1 MANILPAEKKIA
13 VIGALAEGSSI
24 RSIEC
29 ITGVH
34 RDTIM
39 RLGVK
44 VGQGCTA
51 LMDAKMR
58 DLDCRYLQFDEIWGF
73 IGKKERHLRVNDNP
87 EHGDVWTFVA
97 VDADTKIVPTF
108 KVGKRDHATANAF
121 VQDVVNRMKN
131 RVQISTD
138 ALRAYVEAIEKSFG
152 ADVDYGQIVKTYE
165 QDYSKH
171 PEYKYSAPKFVA
183 VERRAVAGNP
193 DMDLV
198 STSYIERL
206 NATTRLHMRRL
217 TRLTLAFSKKRE
229 NFEAAVGLHFA
240 YYNFV
245 KRHNT
250 LRCTPAMAA
259 GVERDFWSVGQLV
272 EATA

>member
-1 MANILPAEKKIA
+1 MANVLNTNKQIA
-13 VIGALAEGSSI
+13 VISALAEGSSI
-24 RSIEC
+24 RSIERM
-29 ITGVH
+29 TGVH

-51 LMDAKMR
+51 LMDEKMR
-58 DLDCRYLQFDEIWGF
+58 NLRCTRLEMDEIWGF
-73 IGKKERHLRVNDNP
+73 IGKKEKHVKIDDPP
-87 EHGDVWTFVA
+87 EVGSVWTFCA
-97 VDADTKIVPTF
+97 IDADTKLVPAF
-108 KVGKRDHATANAF
+108 RCGDRDAATANAF
-121 VQDVVNRMKN
+121 LKDVAGRMRN

-138 ALRAYVEAIEKSFG
+138 GLAAYENAIDAAFG
-152 ADVDYGQIVKTYE
+152 ADADYGQIIKTYGSITT
-165 QDYSKH
+165 DDNRR
-171 PEYKYSAPKFVA
+171 YSAPEFVSS
-183 VERRAVAGNP
+183 EKKIVAGRP
-193 DMDLV
+193 DYDLI

-250 LRCTPAMAA
+250 LRCTPCMAA
-259 GVERDFWSVGQLV
+259 GVTGTFWTVGDLI
-272 EATA
+272 EAAA